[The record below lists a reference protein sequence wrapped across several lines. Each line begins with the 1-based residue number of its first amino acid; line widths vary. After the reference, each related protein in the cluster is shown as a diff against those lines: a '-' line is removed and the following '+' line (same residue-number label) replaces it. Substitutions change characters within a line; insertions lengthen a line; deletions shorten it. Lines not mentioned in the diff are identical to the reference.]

1 MDIFLVTYIIIQII
15 CNLLIEIVYRLII
28 KYKDIDAYKSIGE
41 LERDIN
47 VKYTPAIVSML
58 YDNRIET
65 SKDIT
70 AVILNLSLKGYI
82 SINKDRDGKYKIK
95 PNLQSNPI
103 NNIMCPEEK
112 YVYEWLI
119 QNKKFNFV
127 EWVNII
133 KKEYNKANF
142 VKTESKSKK
151 RNSTISLIVFIISI
165 MLYFTEV
172 LILLIYYLDNIL
184 AVVIGVFIV
193 PMVMIMTVI
202 TVNKISTNS
211 FVNNWGNEEVTKW
224 TKFKRFMHNYTLIDD
239 KNPEAIAI
247 YEKYIP
253 YSIALN
259 VNKKYKTIW
268 KDLVPQKERFE
279 IKLHYS
285 ILENI
290 VLKPIMKLGQGDDSV
305 SKYYK

>member
-47 VKYTPAIVSML
+47 VKYTPAIASML
-58 YDNRIET
+58 YDNRIEP

-70 AVILNLSLKGYI
+70 SVILNLSLKGYI
-82 SINKDRDGKYKIK
+82 SLSKDREGKYEIK

-103 NNIMCPEEK
+103 NNMCPEEK

-133 KKEYNKANF
+133 KKEYNKVNF
-142 VKTESKSKK
+142 VKNESKNRKT
-151 RNSTISLIVFIISI
+151 NTINALIVFIICI
-165 MLYFTEV
+165 ILYFTEV
-172 LILLIYYLDNIL
+172 LILLIYYIDNTLTVI
-184 AVVIGVFIV
+184 IGVFIV
-193 PMVMIMTVI
+193 PIVMIMTVI
-202 TVNKISTNS
+202 TVKKISTNT
-211 FVNNWGNEEVTKW
+211 FVNNFGNEEVIKW
-224 TKFKRFMHNYTLIDD
+224 TKFKRFMHNYTLIED

-259 VNKKYKTIW
+259 VNKKYKIIW
-268 KDLVPQKERFE
+268 KDLVPKKERFE
-279 IKLHYS
+279 IMLHYA
-285 ILENI
+285 ILENV

-305 SKYYK
+305 GKYYK

>member
-1 MDIFLVTYIIIQII
+1 MDFFLMMYIIVQII
-15 CNLLIEIVYRLII
+15 CNLLIEILYRLII
-28 KYKDIDAYKSIGE
+28 KYKDIDSYKSIGE

-47 VKYTPAIVSML
+47 VKYTPAVASML
-58 YDNRIET
+58 YDNRIEP

-82 SINKDRDGKYKIK
+82 SVNKDKDGRYEIK
-95 PNLQSNPI
+95 RNLQSESM
-103 NNIMCPEEK
+103 NNMCPEEK

-133 KKEYNKANF
+133 KKEYNKVNF
-142 VKTESKSKK
+142 VKTETKNK
-151 RNSTISLIVFIISI
+151 NVILIIMMFIFMI
-165 MLYFTEV
+165 LYLIEV
-172 LILLIYYLDNIL
+172 VIL
-184 AVVIGVFIV
+184 AKYYSDNTIALLMGLLVVPI
-193 PMVMIMTVI
+193 VMIMTVI
-202 TVNKISTNS
+202 TVNGIFKNS
-211 FVNNWGNEEVTKW
+211 FVNNLRNEEVKKW
-224 TKFKRFMHNYTLIDD
+224 TKFKRFMHNYTLIED
-239 KNPEAIAI
+239 KNPETIAI

-279 IKLHYS
+279 IKLHYA